1 MDKLLSDE
9 GCAWDRAQTH
19 ESLRQ
24 YLLEEAYEAI
34 DAINK
39 NDTDSLCE
47 ELGDILLEV
56 VFHSKIAQK
65 QNQFTVDDVISGIT
79 KKIIN
84 RHRHIFGNAEALTP
98 EEVKASWDKIKD
110 EEKGYKNV
118 TEKMR
123 AVPIALPAM
132 VRAEK
137 IQKRSELKKS
147 ITIEDAGDILSLL
160 QEILDVCVDCS
171 NSYNTVSV
179 DATEPDKQHIERQI
193 GMMLFHIVRICR
205 LFKVNPEFAL
215 TNALETYITRFE
227 N

>member
-24 YLLEEAYEAI
+24 YLLEETYEAI
-34 DAINK
+34 DAINN
-39 NDTDSLCE
+39 NDMDSLCE

-65 QNQFTVDDVISGIT
+65 QNQFTIDDVVSGIT

-84 RHRHIFGNAEALTP
+84 RHRHIFENTAALSP
-98 EEVKASWDKIKD
+98 EEVSASWDKIKD
-110 EEKGYKNV
+110 EEKGYKSV

-123 AVPIALPAM
+123 AVPSALPALI
-132 VRAEK
+132 RAEK
-137 IQKRSELKKS
+137 IQKRSELEKN
-147 ITIEDAGDILSLL
+147 ITIEDASEILSLL
-160 QEILDVCVDCS
+160 REILDGCVDCS
-171 NSYNTVSV
+171 NAQNTATV
-179 DATEPDKQHIERQI
+179 DAAKSDKHHIESQI
-193 GMMLFHIVRICR
+193 GMILFHIVRICR
-205 LFKVNPEFAL
+205 VFKVNPEFAL

>member
-1 MDKLLSDE
+1 MDKLLSVD

-24 YLLEEAYEAI
+24 YLLEETYEAI

-39 NDTDSLCE
+39 NDMSSLCE

-56 VFHSKIAQK
+56 VFHSKIAEK
-65 QNQFTVDDVISGIT
+65 QNQFTIEDVISGIT
-79 KKIIN
+79 KKIVN
-84 RHRHIFGNAEALTP
+84 RHKHIFEKAEALTP
-98 EEVKASWDKIKD
+98 EGVSASWDKIKD

-118 TEKMR
+118 SEKMR
-123 AVPIALPAM
+123 AVPDALPALI
-132 VRAEK
+132 RAEK
-137 IQKRSELKKS
+137 IQKRSELEKS
-147 ITIEDAGDILSLL
+147 ITTEDAGDILFLL
-160 QEILDVCVDCS
+160 QDILNVCADCS
-171 NSYNTVSV
+171 NTHMAPT
-179 DATEPDKQHIERQI
+179 DAAEPDKQHIESQI